1 MAYCGN
7 NEFVDDVVIVNNM
20 CDNGQGDHTI
30 VMSVHQSVYK
40 YSYIVI
46 YTICHIMLH
55 FHMIIAYVALWC
67 EVIVSLV
74 LC

>member
-30 VMSVHQSVYK
+30 VMSVAFILIGMHN
-40 YSYIVI
+40 
-46 YTICHIMLH
+46 L
-55 FHMIIAYVALWC
+55 
-67 EVIVSLV
+67 
-74 LC
+74 